1 MNCALPIRTKGSHH
15 CSHQVQGDQE
25 LLHLSCESHSIGEQM
40 ETATSPMET
49 PSEPQ
54 GLHSQ
59 IRNSSFFLFGRFLSM
74 VMNLSAQVLMVRY
87 LATNE
92 YGAFAYGLA
101 VVAFLQY
108 VAALGLQ
115 EAISRFVPIYHE
127 NREYE
132 KLFGTI
138 VLVAGAVTTTGLLI
152 IAAVRMWVSHFLVH
166 DALAIHLLAI
176 LIVLVPVDAA
186 DALLDGLLAS
196 FTCGARDIFIR
207 KYLIGP
213 GLKLGAVLLLI
224 LRHSSVKF
232 LAYGYLVASI
242 LGVLLYIL
250 MLKRVLDRQRL
261 LPHLTLKKIK
271 IPAKE
276 VLSYVVPGLT
286 SIFATAAIPSI
297 SIFLLGEMRTM
308 TDVAYYRVVLPLAQL
323 NGVVMASFTLLYTPA
338 AARLFAKSHF
348 SAINTLY
355 WETAAW
361 MSVLS
366 FPIFAATFSFAKP
379 LTVFMYGTRY
389 QPSVPVLALLSLA
402 SYFNTSL
409 GFNLQTLKVLGQL
422 RFITVVSILAV
433 TADIALNMLLIPQFG
448 ALGAA
453 LGTVA
458 AAITYNLL
466 LQLGLLLTSQFNAF
480 DRRYLSIYL
489 TVALSALGLLFVQ
502 NVTAMNLYVALP
514 LGGVVSLCVVAIT
527 KRKLRIAETFP
538 ELLSLPFARLLL
550 T

>member
-1 MNCALPIRTKGSHH
+1 M
-15 CSHQVQGDQE
+15 E
-25 LLHLSCESHSIGEQM
+25 IG
-40 ETATSPMET
+40 TSLIET

-59 IRNSSFFLFGRFLSM
+59 IRNSSLFLFGRILSM
-74 VMNLSAQVLMVRY
+74 LMNLGAQVLMVRY
-87 LATNE
+87 LATSE

-101 VVAFLQY
+101 VVALLQF

-115 EAISRFVPIYHE
+115 EAISRFIPIYHE

-138 VLVAGAVTTTGLLI
+138 MLVAGAVTTMGLLI
-152 IAAVRMWVSHFLVH
+152 IVVVRMWVAHFLVH
-166 DALAIHLLAI
+166 DALAIHLLSI
-176 LIVLVPVDAA
+176 LILLVPFDAA

-196 FTCGARDIFIR
+196 FTCGAKDIFIR

-232 LAYGYLVASI
+232 LAYGYLTASI
-242 LGVLLYIL
+242 LGVLLYVL
-250 MLKRVLDRQRL
+250 MLKRVLDGQRL
-261 LPHLTLKKIK
+261 LTHLNLKKIK

-276 VLSYVVPGLT
+276 VLSYVLPGLT
-286 SIFATAAIPSI
+286 SIFATAAIASI

-355 WETAAW
+355 WKTAAW

-366 FPIFAATFSFAKP
+366 FPIFAATFSFARP
-379 LTVFMYGTRY
+379 LTMFMYGTRY

-409 GFNLQTLKVLGQL
+409 GFNLQTLKVVGRM
-422 RFITVVSILAV
+422 RFITVVSIFAV
-433 TADIALNMLLIPQFG
+433 TTAIALNMLLIPRLG

-453 LGTVA
+453 LSTVA
-458 AAITYNLL
+458 AAIIYNLL

-480 DRRYLSIYL
+480 DRRYLSIYV
-489 TVALSALGLLFVQ
+489 TVGLSALGLLFLQ
-502 NVTAMNLYVALP
+502 NLTAMNLYVALP
-514 LGGVVSLCVVAIT
+514 LGGVVSVCVVAIT

-538 ELLSLPFARLLL
+538 ELLSLPFARQLLS
-550 T
+550 